1 MVDSVAKTGASE
13 ALENELASPQGGD
26 VSSQEPS
33 ASQEAQVTH
42 LQEALSEREVRIAQ
56 LTEALGAAERLR
68 QEQGQRAAG
77 LEEELRRTLGQYR
90 TALLT
95 AAPDVPPELVQGDNV
110 EALGHSLASAQQ
122 VVTRIRQQLEAKVA
136 ADRIPPGAPLR
147 STPDLS
153 SLSPT
158 EKILH
163 GLRRLGQ

>member
-1 MVDSVAKTGASE
+1 MADSVAQADASE
-13 ALENELASPQGGD
+13 ARENELASPQGD
-26 VSSQEPS
+26 VPSQEPS
-33 ASQEAQVTH
+33 ASPEAQLTH
-42 LQEALSEREVRIAQ
+42 LQDALSEREAQIAR
-56 LTEALGAAERLR
+56 LTEALGTAERQG
-68 QEQGQRAAG
+68 QEQAQRAEG

-110 EALGHSLASAQQ
+110 EALERSLASAKQ

-163 GLRRLGQ
+163 GLRRLGR